1 MEFIS
6 LIIITSLF
14 IVGLHKSTE
23 YYLDYNNQPDP
34 NDRMVLWFLRY
45 YAEQWFPSWIYK
57 PLIGCT
63 ACMAS
68 IWGSLFYWIHY
79 WGAWTIESFWSLPR
93 FIIVTD
99 VSFIMNWVVF
109 VFAVSAT
116 NRIINNLT

>member
-23 YYLDYNNQPDP
+23 YFLDYNNQPDP

-45 YAEQWFPSWIYK
+45 YAEQWFPSWVSK
-57 PLIGCT
+57 PLIGCP

-68 IWGSLFYWIHY
+68 IWGSSFYWIQY
-79 WGAWTIESFWSLPR
+79 WGAWSMSS
-93 FIIVTD
+93 VM
-99 VSFIMNWVVF
+99 SWVVF
-109 VFAVSAT
+109 VFATSAT